1 MAMAETV
8 ATHPNEDALAIRRIG
23 VGDLAAALLQGW
35 RDFSAIPTQ
44 LIFLCVL
51 YPAIGLVAA
60 RAASGGHLLPLL
72 WPIASGFAL
81 VGPVT
86 ALGLCQISWRRERML
101 PTSWLNVF
109 DVVRSPALVPIL
121 CVTALLA
128 GIFVAWII
136 TARLIW
142 SATMGD
148 YAPAG
153 IQELLDTVLSTE
165 EGWRLIVIG
174 NGVGFLYA
182 LLVLAISLITFPVLL
197 DRPMPPERA
206 IALSVRATLTN
217 PVPVLLW
224 GLIVA
229 VVLAVA
235 SIPFFLGLAVAVPVL
250 GHATWHLYRRL
261 IP

>member
-1 MAMAETV
+1 MATAQTV
-8 ATHPNEDALAIRRIG
+8 ATPRDAEAIVIRRI
-23 VGDLAAALLQGW
+23 DLRDLGAALIQGW

-44 LIFLCVL
+44 LVFLAVL

-72 WPIASGFAL
+72 WPLASGFAL

-101 PTSWLNVF
+101 PTSWLNAF
-109 DVVRSPALVPIL
+109 DVLRSPALVPIL

-128 GIFVAWII
+128 GIFIAWLIA
-136 TARLIW
+136 ARLIW
-142 SATMGD
+142 NATMGGF
-148 YAPAG
+148 APAD
-153 IQELLDTVLSTE
+153 IDELLSVVLHTRQ
-165 EGWRLIVIG
+165 GWRLILIG
-174 NGVGFLYA
+174 NGAGLLFA
-182 LLVLAISLITFPVLL
+182 LIVLATSVVTFPALL
-197 DRPMPPERA
+197 DRPMPAERA
-206 IALSVRATLTN
+206 VALSLRAAAMN
-217 PVPVLLW
+217 PLPVLAW
-224 GLIVA
+224 GGIVA

-261 IP
+261 VV